1 MSQVLKGAYIRD
13 SDGGTPIIKLEDG
26 NNYWYGSPGIPPTS
40 GFFKIHGGSWCYTAT
55 EQEYNQQEDVFIEVA
70 PENSEETQRI
80 TELRKELL
88 RKMALMHDHNN
99 ELKRLCR
106 KLPEKEGQDVLLLLD
121 GITNGISLTLKY
133 FGLT

>member
-1 MSQVLKGAYIRD
+1 
-13 SDGGTPIIKLEDG
+13 
-26 NNYWYGSPGIPPTS
+26 
-40 GFFKIHGGSWCYTAT
+40 
-55 EQEYNQQEDVFIEVA
+55 
-70 PENSEETQRI
+70 
-80 TELRKELL
+80 
-88 RKMALMHDHNN
+88 MALMHDHNN